1 MEEFE
6 RIKEVSLKAIEDNLE
21 NISIKKSWK

>member
-6 RIKEVSLKAIEDNLE
+6 RIKEVSLKAIDDNLE

>member
-6 RIKEVSLKAIEDNLE
+6 RIKNVSLKAIKDNLE
-21 NISIKKSWK
+21 NISIIKSWK

>member
-6 RIKEVSLKAIEDNLE
+6 RIKEVTLKAIKDNLE
-21 NISIKKSWK
+21 NISIKKCWK

>member
-6 RIKEVSLKAIEDNLE
+6 RIKQVSLKAIEDNLE
-21 NISIKKSWK
+21 NFSIKKTWK